1 MLNFSPFLL
10 LQTVSASHDINAY
23 LPLLA
28 TGGVMVQLGGIIFI
42 DKCTIIISF
51 FLHTFFFYKIGVTTP
66 HTVSNFPLMM
76 RRISIA
82 GSLIGGVKVTYKKI
96 FLLNTLAHI
105 SFDFTR
111 KLKKSLTYA
120 LSMVFILTAKL
131 LRPRI

>member
-1 MLNFSPFLL
+1 MHN
-10 LQTVSASHDINAY
+10 Y
-23 LPLLA
+23 
-28 TGGVMVQLGGIIFI
+28 FI
-42 DKCTIIISF
+42 LYTS
-51 FLHTFFFYKIGVTTP
+51 FFYKIGVTTP

>member
-1 MLNFSPFLL
+1 MIFPHFQL

-82 GSLIGGVKVTYKKI
+82 GSLIGGVKVTSIKI
-96 FLLNTLAHI
+96 FLNTFAHI

-111 KLKKSLTYA
+111 KLKKLLTYA
-120 LSMVFILTAKL
+120 LNMVFILTAKL

>member
-1 MLNFSPFLL
+1 MHNYNF
-10 LQTVSASHDINAY
+10 
-23 LPLLA
+23 
-28 TGGVMVQLGGIIFI
+28 IFS
-42 DKCTIIISF
+42 TH
-51 FLHTFFFYKIGVTTP
+51 LFFYKIGVTTP

>member
-1 MLNFSPFLL
+1 
-10 LQTVSASHDINAY
+10 
-23 LPLLA
+23 
-28 TGGVMVQLGGIIFI
+28 MVQLGGIIFI
-42 DKCTIIISF
+42 NKCTIIISF
-51 FLHTFFFYKIGVTTP
+51 FIHIFFYKIGVTTP

-96 FLLNTLAHI
+96 FLLNSLAHI

-111 KLKKSLTYA
+111 KLKKSWTYA